1 MPQQEEHFSEEAR
14 EILGRIPPWIVR
26 WGITVVF
33 IVFTG
38 IIMGCYFIKFPDK
51 ISAPISLTTSNPPV
65 ELIARSTG
73 LIDSIFVAPHADVF
87 EGQAVGLIHN
97 TADFDAIINMEER
110 LTDDNL
116 SNLSE
121 LSNADWLYEK
131 YNLGELQNAFV
142 VFTSACAEYKHYLT
156 LNSIA
161 RRQHIIRNQ
170 IEKQKEYYQK
180 QLVQNKL
187 TGKDLQFEHSSHA
200 RDSILYTREVISITD
215 YEQSY
220 RSLIQKKSSK
230 ENLDAALIST
240 ELNILQMEQQLVELS
255 IQYDEDINSLEQR
268 INDALQDFKAQLKA
282 WRYQYLFTS
291 PIDGSITFTKYWAPN
306 QTIKTGD
313 RFASVVPTQSPTVL
327 GRCVVP
333 TNGFGKVAFGQ
344 MVFIKLNGYPYMEYG
359 MLKGNISNISQVPEQ
374 GGYIVEIS
382 LPNDLVTTYKKQIP
396 LIQEMDGVAEIITK
410 DQRLIMRFI
419 EPIRALFDD

>member
-1 MPQQEEHFSEEAR
+1 MPQQEKHFSEEAR
-14 EILGRIPPWIVR
+14 EILGRIPSWIVR

-33 IVFTG
+33 IVFVG
-38 IIMGCYFIKFPDK
+38 IIIGCYFIKFPDK
-51 ISAPISLTTSNPPV
+51 ISAPISLTTHNPPV

-73 LIDSIFVAPHADVF
+73 LIDSIFVDTQMDVN
-87 EGQAVGLIHN
+87 EGQVVGLIHN
-97 TADFDAIINMEER
+97 TADFETVINIEQR

-116 SNLSE
+116 NSLSE
-121 LSNADWLYEK
+121 LSNADWLYDK
-131 YNLGELQNAFV
+131 YNLGELQNSFV
-142 VFTSACAEYKHYLT
+142 IFTSACAEYKHYLT
-156 LNSIA
+156 LKSIA
-161 RRQHIIRNQ
+161 KRRRIILNQ

-180 QLVQNKL
+180 QLVQNEL
-187 TGKDLQFEHSSHA
+187 TEKDLLFEYKSHA
-200 RDSILYTREVISITD
+200 RDSILYDREVISITD

-220 RSLIQKKSSK
+220 RSLIQKESSK
-230 ENLDAALIST
+230 KSLDAALIST

-268 INDALQDFKAQLKA
+268 INDALQDFKTQLKA
-282 WRYQYLFTS
+282 WRYQYLLIS

-333 TNGFGKVAFGQ
+333 TTGFGKVAFGQ
-344 MVFIKLNGYPYMEYG
+344 IVFIKLNGYPYMEYG

-410 DQRLIMRFI
+410 DQRLITRFI